1 MSKDPSESE
10 NIGNKW
16 QQFAEQHEREDQTD
30 HVVED
35 AVEEIWLFARGLVT
49 YWEYR

>member
-16 QQFAEQHEREDQTD
+16 QQFAEQQEREDQAD

-35 AVEEIWLFARGLVT
+35 AVEESVSCTR
-49 YWEYR
+49 